1 MFSFPNFEHFGY
13 FSLLGILSSV
23 AIYLLFVRPQP
34 TSSTL
39 PLPPGPK
46 PLPLLGN
53 LLDVPLTRQWL
64 VYSQWTK
71 RYGIEPGPWFQD

>member
-1 MFSFPNFEHFGY
+1 MFPPLFPHLACFGHFA
-13 FSLLGILSSV
+13 LLGIPSCA
-23 AIYLLFVRPQP
+23 AIYALVRLLRP

-53 LLDVPLTRQWL
+53 LLDVPLARQWL
-64 VYSQWTK
+64 VYSQWAE
-71 RYGIEPGPWFQD
+71 RYGTY

>member
-1 MFSFPNFEHFGY
+1 MSSPPSEHFAHFGHIA
-13 FSLLGILSSV
+13 LVGVLSCA
-23 AIYLLFVRPQP
+23 AIYAFLKFLRPISY
-34 TSSTL
+34 TV

-64 VYSQWTK
+64 VYSQWAE
-71 RYGIEPGPWFQD
+71 RYGI